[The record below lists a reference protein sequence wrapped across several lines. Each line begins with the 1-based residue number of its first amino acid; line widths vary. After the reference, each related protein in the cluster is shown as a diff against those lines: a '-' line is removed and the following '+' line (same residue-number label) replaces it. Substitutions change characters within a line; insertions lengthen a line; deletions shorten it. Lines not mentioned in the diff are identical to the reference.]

1 MSNGFVHKAGAG
13 KTYHWG
19 MDNPCVKISGADT
32 NGQFDYIE
40 DTMKPGFELGTHYHK
55 EHYETFYVLEGELIF
70 TVEGEEIVATPGD
83 CLHVPPMVK
92 HSLKTVSGGKSL
104 MIYQPSGFAALL
116 EVFATMSAEDG
127 NDPEKMRQINEAH
140 DIWND

>member
-1 MSNGFVHKAGAG
+1 MTNGFVHKAGAG

-32 NGQFDYIE
+32 NNQFDYIE

-55 EHYETFYVLEGELIF
+55 EHYETFYVL
-70 TVEGEEIVATPGD
+70 ATAGD